1 MFKEPRI
8 KETRKKGRAA
18 KKRSDAL
25 MTGLKGTAVHEFKAA
40 TRRGAQ
46 ENLSRDEQRM
56 LLNEQQQM
64 EHAKNV
70 AVEDVF
76 GDLDFKPGDFR
87 EVSRK
92 HPMQDPWR
100 RTTDAYKAGKVRK
113 AQAKYNKRLR
123 RSAVLQARD

>member
-8 KETRKKGRAA
+8 KETEEGPCRQEAQRCVDDGV
-18 KKRSDAL
+18 
-25 MTGLKGTAVHEFKAA
+25 KGTAVHEFKAA

-76 GDLDFKPGDFR
+76 GDLDFNPGDFR

-123 RSAVLQARD
+123 RSAVP